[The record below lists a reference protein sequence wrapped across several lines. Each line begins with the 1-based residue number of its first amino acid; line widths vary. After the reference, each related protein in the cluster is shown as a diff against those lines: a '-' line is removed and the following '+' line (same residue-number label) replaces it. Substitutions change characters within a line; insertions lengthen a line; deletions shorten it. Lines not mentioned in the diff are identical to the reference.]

1 MSKKIMKKIFV
12 YTMAVLSAVAMTSSC
27 AKMFEETNR
36 PGGKTSDAEM
46 NRDGWALMSQIQA
59 LENQAFPEQENT
71 FQMNVDLIGNYCGRY
86 MTHTQPGWNNNF
98 VRMNA
103 PEGWAAYPF
112 RDCLP
117 KVSTAMRELSLR
129 VEKDSPYY
137 CWAQIIRAAAMLRLT
152 DTYGPFPIKDDGSY
166 ASQKDV
172 YYSLLEDLD
181 HATGILGPMVQADP
195 SVTMGVP
202 TKDLVYAGKMAQWVT
217 FANSLKLRMAVRM
230 RFADPAKAR
239 AVAEAAV
246 QEGVITANEDN
257 CTIGFA
263 PNGQYKTSVE
273 WGDSRACADIESYLT
288 GYNDPRLTLY
298 FKATEKAGPRSV
310 VGCPASATIGDNPTA
325 KQMYSAAN
333 VDASTRG
340 VWMTAAEMFFCRA
353 EGALAGWNMGGSAKD
368 LYENGIRA
376 SFGQWGAGNVD
387 SYIADAVSQPANY
400 VNVDGGYGRSAYPRV
415 TDVTIAWR
423 DSDTDERKLERIITQ
438 KWLALFPC
446 GDEAW
451 NELRRTGYPK
461 VFTLSPASVTG
472 AQVPNRVPFDPKEA
486 VNNRD
491 NYQAAVSMLGGAD
504 DYLTKMWWQ
513 R

>member
-1 MSKKIMKKIFV
+1 MKKTFV
-12 YTMAVLSAVAMTSSC
+12 YIAAAVSALAMLSSC
-27 AKMFEETNR
+27 AKIFEDINR
-36 PGGKTSDAEM
+36 PGGKTSNEEM
-46 NRDGWALMSQIQA
+46 NRDGWALMAQIQA

-86 MTHTQPGWNNNF
+86 MTHTQPGWTNNF

-103 PEGWAAYPF
+103 PEGWASYPY

-117 KVSTAMRELSLR
+117 KVSTAMRELSRR
-129 VEKDSPYY
+129 VDRENPFY
-137 CWAQIIRAAAMLRLT
+137 CWAQIVRSAVMLRLT
-152 DTYGPFPIKDDGSY
+152 DTYGPFPLEDDGSY

-181 HATGILGPMVQADP
+181 HALGILGPMVQADP
-195 SVTMGVP
+195 ALTMGAAA
-202 TKDLVYAGKMAQWVT
+202 KDLVYGGRMAQWVRY
-217 FANSLKLRMAVRM
+217 ANSLKLRIAVRM
-230 RFADPAKAR
+230 RFADPAKAQS
-239 AVAEAAV
+239 VAEAAV
-246 QEGVITANEDN
+246 QAGVITANEDN
-257 CTIGFA
+257 CTIGFS

-298 FKATEKAGPRSV
+298 FKPTETTGARAV
-310 VGCPASATIGDNPTA
+310 IGCPASATIGSNPTA
-325 KQMYSAAN
+325 KALYSAAN
-333 VDASTRG
+333 VDSGTRG

-368 LYENGIRA
+368 LYEEGIRA
-376 SFGQWGAGNVD
+376 SFAQWGASGVD
-387 SYIADAVSQPANY
+387 AYLADAASQQANY
-400 VNVDGGYGRSAYPRV
+400 INAEGGYGRSAYPRA
-415 TDVTIAWR
+415 TDITIAWSEG
-423 DSDTDERKLERIITQ
+423 DSAERKLERIITQ

-451 NELRRTGYPK
+451 SEIRRTGYPK

-472 AQVPNRVPFDPKEA
+472 ADVPNRVPFDPREA
-486 VNNRD
+486 VNNRE
-491 NYQAAVSMLGGAD
+491 NYQAAVQLLGGAD
-504 DYLTKMWWQ
+504 DYMTKMWWQ